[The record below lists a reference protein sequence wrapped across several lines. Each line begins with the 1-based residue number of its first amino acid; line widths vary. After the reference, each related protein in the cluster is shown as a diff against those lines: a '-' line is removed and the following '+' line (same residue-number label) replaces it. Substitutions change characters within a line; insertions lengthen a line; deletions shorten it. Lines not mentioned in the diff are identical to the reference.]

1 MKYIKPLILL
11 ILIIISPNISDA
23 SENIINQLKEGGKV
37 IFIRHGFAPGNGD
50 PDNFL
55 VNDCSTQRNLDK
67 NGINQSRKIGKLFK
81 KNKIPVDTVLS
92 SEWCRC
98 KDTAFYAFKDF
109 ETKSFLNS
117 FYDIKFQKNK
127 NRQIKQLKDY
137 IKKWNG
143 KKNLILI
150 THYVVI
156 NEILKINPS
165 SGEMIISDNEF
176 NIIGKLENK
185 L

>member
-11 ILIIISPNISDA
+11 ILIIIFPNISDA

>member
-11 ILIIISPNISDA
+11 ILIIIFPNISDA
-23 SENIINQLKEGGKV
+23 SENVINQLKEGGKV

-137 IKKWNG
+137 IKTGTIPKTYQ
-143 KKNLILI
+143 KNPWGTRESQIAPI
-150 THYVVI
+150 DMPNEGHYPGV
-156 NEILKINPS
+156 K
-165 SGEMIISDNEF
+165 
-176 NIIGKLENK
+176 
-185 L
+185 

>member
-11 ILIIISPNISDA
+11 ILIIIPPNISDA
-23 SENIINQLKEGGKV
+23 SENIINQLKGGGKV
-37 IFIRHGFAPGNGD
+37 IFIRHGYAPGNGD

-55 VNDCSTQRNLDK
+55 INDCSTQRNLDK
-67 NGINQSRKIGKLFK
+67 NGINQSRKIGNLFK
-81 KNKIPVDTVLS
+81 KNKIPIGTVLS

-127 NRQIKQLKDY
+127 DRQIKQLKNY
-137 IKKWNG
+137 IRKWKG
-143 KKNLILI
+143 EKNLILI

-156 NEILKINPS
+156 SEILKINPS

-176 NIIGKLENK
+176 NVIGKLDNK